1 MEAILTS
8 SKGTPI
14 ELILDD
20 SSILKSLKEYLIEQE
35 IGFREIYD
43 QENIIL
49 QFTL

>member
-8 SKGTPI
+8 SKGSPI
-14 ELILDD
+14 EFILND
-20 SSILKSLKEYLIEQE
+20 STILKSLKEYLIERQ

-49 QFTL
+49 QFTI